1 MAGPGYTQSLVGGRL
16 AQVENRRTGPAVRQS
31 ENSESDV
38 WEKET
43 EIEILTCDGIS
54 I

>member
-1 MAGPGYTQSLVGGRL
+1 MLAGQGKTQCLVGDRL
-16 AQVENRRTGPAVRQS
+16 AQVETGSSVSQI

-38 WEKET
+38 WENEN

-54 I
+54 T

>member
-1 MAGPGYTQSLVGGRL
+1 MAGPGYAQSLVGGRL
-16 AQVENRRTGPAVRQS
+16 AQVQNRKAGSAVRQI
-31 ENSESDV
+31 ENSESDA
-38 WEKET
+38 WENET